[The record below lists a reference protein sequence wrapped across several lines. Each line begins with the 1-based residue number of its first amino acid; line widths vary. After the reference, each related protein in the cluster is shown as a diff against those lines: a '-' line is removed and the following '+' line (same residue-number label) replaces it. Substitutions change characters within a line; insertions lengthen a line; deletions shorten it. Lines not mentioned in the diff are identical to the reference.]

1 MPVNAADPGKAPL
14 GGGAAPQ
21 PRAAGAGQA
30 QRGRPLLPVGGFAPE
45 S

>member
-1 MPVNAADPGKAPL
+1 MPVNAADPGKALL

-21 PRAAGAGQA
+21 PRAAGAGGA
-30 QRGRPLLPVGGFAPE
+30 EGGRLVLALRGFGPG